1 MGTIGCIKPPPED
14 KPLKI
19 IKLTRLREKMMTLI
33 EINKLKIQKCEE
45 DIKKIKEQITQGEKD
60 LTQNKLSYTE
70 NEIKEKGK
78 NLFELKRYYLKSEKY
93 IEFLGDFNIDL
104 NNYLPMVEAKIEE
117 FKYNSEQKT
126 NKDGMNKIE
135 VNDADEVILQTG
147 ENLIKQR
154 ELEGQNLKSKGSE
167 DKTINEVLGNEEDY
181 LKALLGNK
189 DN

>member
-1 MGTIGCIKPPPED
+1 
-14 KPLKI
+14 
-19 IKLTRLREKMMTLI
+19 
-33 EINKLKIQKCEE
+33 
-45 DIKKIKEQITQGEKD
+45 
-60 LTQNKLSYTE
+60 
-70 NEIKEKGK
+70 
-78 NLFELKRYYLKSEKY
+78 
-93 IEFLGDFNIDL
+93 
-104 NNYLPMVEAKIEE
+104 MVEAKIEE
-117 FKYNSEQKT
+117 LKYNSEIKT

-135 VNDADEVILQTG
+135 VNDADEVILQTV